1 MRSGWR
7 SGVSAGGGRWA
18 STSNAVS
25 IDPSTAPA
33 KNENVAFRRLAEGE
47 GGVLLHLES
56 GEYHGINE
64 VGCLIWDLVDGERTI
79 DGLVI
84 AVGEGVEDPPADLA
98 DQVIVFLD
106 TLRERDLI
114 T

>member
-1 MRSGWR
+1 M
-7 SGVSAGGGRWA
+7 
-18 STSNAVS
+18 S
-25 IDPSTAPA
+25 IDPSTTPA

-64 VGCLIWDLVDGERTI
+64 VGCLIWELVDGERTVDELVAGLAMRI
-79 DGLVI
+79 D
-84 AVGEGVEDPPADLA
+84 DTPADLGNE
-98 DQVIVFLD
+98 VIVFLQR
-106 TLRERDLI
+106 LRDRDLV

>member
-1 MRSGWR
+1 M
-7 SGVSAGGGRWA
+7 
-18 STSNAVS
+18 S
-25 IDPSTAPA
+25 IDPSTTLA

-64 VGCLIWDLVDGERTI
+64 VGCLIWELVDGERTV
-79 DGLVI
+79 DGLVV
-84 AVGEGVEDPPADLA
+84 ALGEDIEDAPADLA
-98 DQVIVFLD
+98 DQVIAFLD
-106 TLRERDLI
+106 SLRERDLV

>member
-1 MRSGWR
+1 M
-7 SGVSAGGGRWA
+7 
-18 STSNAVS
+18 S
-25 IDPSTAPA
+25 IDPTAAPA

-64 VGCLIWDLVDGERTI
+64 VGCLIWELLDGDRTI
-79 DGLVI
+79 DRLVV
-84 AVGEGVEDPPADLA
+84 AVGEGVEDPPVDLA
-98 DQVIVFLD
+98 DQVIAFLD
-106 TLRERDLI
+106 SLRERGLI

>member
-1 MRSGWR
+1 ML
-7 SGVSAGGGRWA
+7 
-18 STSNAVS
+18 
-25 IDPSTAPA
+25 A

-64 VGCLIWDLVDGERTI
+64 IGCLIWELLDGERTV
-79 DGLVI
+79 DALVV
-84 AVGEGVEDPPADLA
+84 ALGEDIEDPPADLS
-98 DQVIVFLD
+98 DQVIAFLD
-106 TLRERDLI
+106 SLRERDLV